1 MNFIRTAS
9 VVLLL
14 GLASFA
20 IAAEPGPIA
29 PAAVPAAPVSAQAA
43 AEARKSFEA
52 NYDAGTAAVLE
63 KKWTVARLKL
73 AQALKDLGEQD
84 HPNKTSAQ
92 VLLNKADR
100 IVVKDDMMYTA
111 KELLRLKQWVEAEEA
126 FRKVA
131 EIIGETDELRNGV
144 LAARAGLE
152 TESAPLKAAND
163 LLRAR
168 KWTEAQ
174 AAYKTAS
181 ETLGTIRAVQEGFN
195 TAQAGAEAEQLLHR
209 APELLQRKQ
218 WNDAYKAYTRIG
230 QILGETDEVKKGLVA
245 AKAGLDDEQKPG
257 TPAPAAK

>member
-1 MNFIRTAS
+1 MIRTTALA
-9 VVLLL
+9 LLL
-14 GLASFA
+14 SVAPLSSF
-20 IAAEPGPIA
+20 AAEPA
-29 PAAVPAAPVSAQAA
+29 PTASAAPISAQAA
-43 AEARKSFEA
+43 ADGRKSFEA
-52 NYDAGTAAVLE
+52 NYEAGTAAVQE
-63 KKWTVARLKL
+63 KKWGVARQKL
-73 AQALKDLGEQD
+73 AQALKDLGDQD

-92 VLLNKADR
+92 VLFSKADR

-131 EIIGETDELRNGV
+131 EIIGETEDLRKGV

-152 TESAPLKAAND
+152 AESEPLHAANE

-195 TAQAGAEAEQLLHR
+195 TAQAAAEAEQLLHR
-209 APELLQRKQ
+209 APDLLQHKQ
-218 WNDAYKAYTRIG
+218 WNDAYKAYSRIG
-230 QILGETDEVKKGLVA
+230 QILGETDEVKKGLLA
-245 AKAGLDDEQKPG
+245 AKAGIDDEQKTL
-257 TPAPAAK
+257 TPATKAP